1 MVKGWTKMA
10 EGSWRHD
17 AVGYGSNKLN
27 IYGQTK
33 RSRGEMK
40 EKHVA
45 DARKGER
52 FDRYLLVYTDNDG
65 GTGTTRI
72 STHSSKGK
80 AKKKATKIRE
90 NYKDKAYRG

>member
-1 MVKGWTKMA
+1 MD

-27 IYGQTK
+27 IYGETK
-33 RSRGEMK
+33 RSRGEWK
-40 EKHVA
+40 KKHVA
-45 DARKGER
+45 DAFSGER

-65 GTGTTRI
+65 GTGTTSI

-80 AKKKATKIRE
+80 AKKKATKIRR
-90 NYKDKAYRG
+90 NYKNRPYKA